1 MCLLFL
7 TEEVSTMMNS
17 EKYAHVNIDGVDE
30 IVLVRIK
37 KDQPMPEQD
46 KAKLTSWA
54 DKNGFTVSSKKRILR
69 AE

>member
-1 MCLLFL
+1 
-7 TEEVSTMMNS
+7 MMNS
-17 EKYAHVNIDGVDE
+17 EKYAHVNIDGIDE

-46 KAKLTSWA
+46 KAKLTAWA
-54 DKNGFTVSSKKRILR
+54 DKNGFVVSAKKRILR

>member
-1 MCLLFL
+1 
-7 TEEVSTMMNS
+7 MMNS
-17 EKYAHVNIDGVDE
+17 EKYAHVNIDGIDE

-46 KAKLTSWA
+46 NAKLTAWA
-54 DKNGFTVSSKKRILR
+54 DKNGFNVSAKKRILR

>member
-1 MCLLFL
+1 
-7 TEEVSTMMNS
+7 MMNS

-46 KAKLTSWA
+46 KTKLTAWA
-54 DKNGFTVSSKKRILR
+54 DKNGFVVSAKKRILR

>member
-1 MCLLFL
+1 
-7 TEEVSTMMNS
+7 MMNS

-30 IVLVRIK
+30 IVPVRIK

-46 KAKLTSWA
+46 KAKLTAWA
-54 DKNGFTVSSKKRILR
+54 DKNGFNVSAKKRILR

>member
-1 MCLLFL
+1 
-7 TEEVSTMMNS
+7 MMNS
-17 EKYAHVNIDGVDE
+17 EKYAHVNIDGIDE

-46 KAKLTSWA
+46 KAKLTAWA
-54 DKNGFTVSSKKRILR
+54 DKNGFNVSAKKRILR

>member
-1 MCLLFL
+1 
-7 TEEVSTMMNS
+7 MMNS
-17 EKYAHVNIDGVDE
+17 EKYAHVNIDGIDE

-46 KAKLTSWA
+46 KAKLTEWA
-54 DKNGFTVSSKKRILR
+54 DKNGFNVSAKKRILR

>member
-1 MCLLFL
+1 
-7 TEEVSTMMNS
+7 MMNS

-37 KDQPMPEQD
+37 KDQPMPEGD
-46 KAKLTSWA
+46 KAKLTAWA
-54 DKNGFTVSSKKRILR
+54 DKNGFTVSAKKRILR

>member
-1 MCLLFL
+1 
-7 TEEVSTMMNS
+7 MNS

-46 KAKLTSWA
+46 KAKLTAWA
-54 DKNGFTVSSKKRILR
+54 DKNGFNVSAKKRILR

>member
-1 MCLLFL
+1 
-7 TEEVSTMMNS
+7 MMNS

-46 KAKLTSWA
+46 KTKLTAWA
-54 DKNGFTVSSKKRILR
+54 DKNGFNVSAKKRILR

>member
-1 MCLLFL
+1 
-7 TEEVSTMMNS
+7 MMNS

-46 KAKLTSWA
+46 KIKLTIWA
-54 DKNGFTVSSKKRILR
+54 DKNGFTVSAKKRILR

>member
-1 MCLLFL
+1 
-7 TEEVSTMMNS
+7 MMNS

-46 KAKLTSWA
+46 KAKLTAWA
-54 DKNGFTVSSKKRILR
+54 DKNGFIVSAKKRILR

>member
-1 MCLLFL
+1 
-7 TEEVSTMMNS
+7 MMNS

-46 KAKLTSWA
+46 KAKLTAWA
-54 DKNGFTVSSKKRILR
+54 DKNGFNVSAKKRILR

>member
-1 MCLLFL
+1 
-7 TEEVSTMMNS
+7 MMNS

-37 KDQPMPEQD
+37 KDQPMPDQD
-46 KAKLTSWA
+46 KAKLTDWA
-54 DKNGFTVSSKKRILR
+54 DKNGFTVSPKKRILR

>member
-1 MCLLFL
+1 
-7 TEEVSTMMNS
+7 MMNS

-37 KDQPMPEQD
+37 KDQPMPDQD
-46 KAKLTSWA
+46 KAKLTAWA
-54 DKNGFTVSSKKRILR
+54 DKNGFRVSAKKRILR

>member
-1 MCLLFL
+1 
-7 TEEVSTMMNS
+7 MMNS
-17 EKYAHVNIDGVDE
+17 EKYAHDNIDGVDE

-46 KAKLTSWA
+46 KAKLTAWA
-54 DKNGFTVSSKKRILR
+54 DKNGFNVSAKKRILR

>member
-1 MCLLFL
+1 
-7 TEEVSTMMNS
+7 MMNS

-37 KDQPMPEQD
+37 KEQPMPEQD
-46 KAKLTSWA
+46 KAKLTAWA
-54 DKNGFTVSSKKRILR
+54 DKNGFTVSAKKRILR